1 MLYSTLVLDEIL
13 MRMHVQ
19 MLDGGASILQ
29 VQSPRCVQVPENPT
43 ERMRQGYHTYSAD
56 GSGSLSRRAG
66 RVRADLTFLHRQTG
80 QSYHHHRAWAPA
92 RSS

>member
-1 MLYSTLVLDEIL
+1 

-43 ERMRQGYHTYSAD
+43 ERMREGYHV
-56 GSGSLSRRAG
+56 SRRAG

-80 QSYHHHRAWAPA
+80 QSYHHHRAWAPVC
-92 RSS
+92 SS